1 MSELSSTPDIC
12 ASSPSSHQQQSV
24 NVGADDCLHALKC
37 EMAARA
43 GAAVAA
49 AVAAAIQAEASVLP
63 NANGGPSKNTEEPV
77 TAAPC
82 ATVLPSK
89 ASSSRD
95 STRDNA
101 DGSSSSSSSG
111 VVAAAEANSGLYEA
125 AAELRVSL
133 AVITAAT
140 RYVVIANKLRTGV
153 PRLLSICS
161 GHCKI
166 VHSFVVSQ
174 QQEQQQE
181 QQQQQQ
187 QQDDVVT
194 VWVHFASLLGAAHVA
209 QGNKYSIT
217 VNVLKLFPILLTAIP
232 IGSELARFASAS
244 SIYVQPCKGAE
255 FHAHF
260 VRLNCVHIPNTQA
273 CWTPDTS

>member
-1 MSELSSTPDIC
+1 MSELSSAPDIC
-12 ASSPSSHQQQSV
+12 ASSPSSHRQQSA
-24 NVGADDCLHALKC
+24 NIGADDCLHALKC

-49 AVAAAIQAEASVLP
+49 AVAAAIQAEASAAP
-63 NANGGPSKNTEEPV
+63 NANGGLSKSAEEPV

-82 ATVLPSK
+82 STVLSSK

-95 STRDNA
+95 SNSDNA
-101 DGSSSSSSSG
+101 DGNNSSSDSSSSNG
-111 VVAAAEANSGLYEA
+111 VVAAAESNSGLYEA

-133 AVITAAT
+133 AIITAAT

-174 QQEQQQE
+174 QQEQQQ
-181 QQQQQQ
+181 QQQQQP
-187 QQDDVVT
+187 QDDVVT

-209 QGNKYSIT
+209 QGNQ
-217 VNVLKLFPILLTAIP
+217 ILYNC
-232 IGSELARFASAS
+232 EYVVVAS
-244 SIYVQPCKGAE
+244 SSFDCSSYRP
-255 FHAHF
+255 
-260 VRLNCVHIPNTQA
+260 
-273 CWTPDTS
+273 